1 MKSDKFLIGIVAGVV
16 LLIVVAVVVVITRTE
31 VEEYVADDTPAGV
44 VHNYFLAL
52 ERNDFERA
60 YSYLSDEL
68 EAKPNL
74 DEFIRQMDSNRSE
87 AALKIGESTITD
99 NRARVEVAITT
110 YSGGGPFSSN
120 SYTNRETANLKLSP
134 EGEWKLMGYPYPY
147 WGYQWN
153 EPIRK

>member
-16 LLIVVAVVVVITRTE
+16 LLVLVAVAIILTRTG

-52 ERNDFERA
+52 ERKDFERA

-74 DEFIRQMDSNRSE
+74 DEFIRQMNYDRSE
-87 AALKIGESTITD
+87 AALRIGQSTITN
-99 NRARVEVAITT
+99 NRARVDVAITT
-110 YSGGGPFSSN
+110 YSGGGPFSSS

>member
-1 MKSDKFLIGIVAGVV
+1 MKSDKFLIGIVVGVV
-16 LLIVVAVVVVITRTE
+16 LLVVVAVVIILTRTG

-60 YSYLSDEL
+60 YGYLSDEL

-74 DEFIRQMDSNRSE
+74 DEFIRQMNYNRSE

-99 NRARVEVAITT
+99 NRARVEVAITI

-134 EGEWKLMGYPYPY
+134 EGEWKLMWYPHPY